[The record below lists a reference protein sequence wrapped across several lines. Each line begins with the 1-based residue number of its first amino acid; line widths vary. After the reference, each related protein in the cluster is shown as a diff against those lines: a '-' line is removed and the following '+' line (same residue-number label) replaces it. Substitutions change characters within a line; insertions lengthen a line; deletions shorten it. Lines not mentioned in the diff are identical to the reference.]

1 MFANMLCICT
11 MCVWCSHRS
20 EKVIRSPT
28 SYLSHGCWELSPGPL
43 QGQQVLLSLQSLQPS
58 PQASRVGSWETSL
71 AAARRAAE
79 GGGKRK
85 TGKESV
91 GPAVGVTEGGRG
103 GDRPRYRD
111 GEKMPDPSGQIRC
124 GLKREESR
132 SAPRI

>member
-1 MFANMLCICT
+1 M
-11 MCVWCSHRS
+11 
-20 EKVIRSPT
+20 
-28 SYLSHGCWELSPGPL
+28 
-43 QGQQVLLSLQSLQPS
+43 LLSLQSLQPS

-103 GDRPRYRD
+103 GRPAKVSRW
-111 GEKMPDPSGQIRC
+111 GEDARSKWADQVWAEEGGIKISAYDLTTFQGDTEGRELPPGQWIH
-124 GLKREESR
+124 
-132 SAPRI
+132 